1 MNHRA
6 DVFTHSGAIDVFG
19 IAEIENK
26 HRSFIIP
33 AHGGGGHIHN
43 IEILFENVEIRKT
56 FIHFC
61 IVKPVGIL
69 VVNSVH
75 IGGLED
81 YVGVD
86 LGGAKGGAGIG
97 REEGASGSASENY
110 HSPLFKVTYGAASD
124 VRLRNCWQGMA
135 V

>member
-1 MNHRA
+1 MA
-6 DVFTHSGAIDVFG
+6 
-19 IAEIENK
+19 
-26 HRSFIIP
+26 P
-33 AHGGGGHIHN
+33 AVYIL
-43 IEILFENVEIRKT
+43 EILFENVEIRKT

-110 HSPLFKVTYGAASD
+110 NSPLFKVTYGAASD
-124 VRLRNCWQGMA
+124 VRLGNLLHGNGGLNSRLASRLLDA
-135 V
+135 VGKGNGSL